1 MSQATTQPTTR
12 RTITRGFTLLELLIV
27 LAILGLL
34 AAVVVPRLGGKV
46 QEAQVKT
53 TRVQINQ
60 LDNALIEYQMDIGQY
75 PGVDEGL
82 EALIRR
88 PASAPEN
95 RWNGPYLRKNVV
107 PTDGW
112 NNAFVYEIQD
122 GRPIIRSLG
131 ADGQPGGED
140 VNADLDNIS

>member
-1 MSQATTQPTTR
+1 MRQATTRTTTR
-12 RTITRGFTLLELLIV
+12 RAIARGFTLLELLIV

-60 LDNALIEYQMDIGQY
+60 LDNALIEFQMDVGRF
-75 PGVDEGL
+75 PTVDEGL

-88 PASAPEN
+88 PASVAES
-95 RWNGPYLRKNVV
+95 RWNGPYLRKNVI

-112 NNAFVYEIQD
+112 NNPFVYEIQD
-122 GRPIIRSLG
+122 GGPIIRSLG
-131 ADGQPGGED
+131 ADGQPGGEGLD
-140 VNADLDNIS
+140 ADLDNVS

>member
-1 MSQATTQPTTR
+1 MNRTTR
-12 RTITRGFTLLELLIV
+12 RWTRGFTLLELLIV

-53 TRVQINQ
+53 TRVQISQ
-60 LDNALIEYQMDIGQY
+60 LDNALIEYQMDVGRF
-75 PGVDEGL
+75 PAVEEGL
-82 EALIRR
+82 EALVVR
-88 PASAPEN
+88 PAGVEES

-112 NNAFVYEIQD
+112 NNAFVYELD
-122 GRPIIRSLG
+122 EGRPVIRSLG
-131 ADGQPGGED
+131 SDGQPGGEGAA
-140 VNADLDNIS
+140 ADLDNVS

>member
-1 MSQATTQPTTR
+1 MRRSTMRTTPA
-12 RTITRGFTLLELLIV
+12 RGFTLLELLIV

-53 TRVQINQ
+53 TTVQINQ
-60 LDNALIEYQMDIGQY
+60 LENALIEYQMDVGRY
-75 PGVDEGL
+75 PSVDEGL

-88 PASAPEN
+88 PASAPET

-112 NNAFVYEIQD
+112 NNPFVYELEEA
-122 GRPIIRSLG
+122 RPIIRSLG
-131 ADGQPGGED
+131 ADGQPGGEGLD
-140 VNADLDNIS
+140 ADLDNVS